1 MLKVD
6 IKYDQVAMKDSFFDE
21 TNELNSLLKIASDEF
36 DNLPIDKKW
45 FSIPNSNAAVEKVF
59 FLCKKQ

>member
-6 IKYDQVAMKDSFFDE
+6 IKYDQVAIKDSFFDE

-45 FSIPNSNAAVEKVF
+45 FFDS
-59 FLCKKQ
+59 